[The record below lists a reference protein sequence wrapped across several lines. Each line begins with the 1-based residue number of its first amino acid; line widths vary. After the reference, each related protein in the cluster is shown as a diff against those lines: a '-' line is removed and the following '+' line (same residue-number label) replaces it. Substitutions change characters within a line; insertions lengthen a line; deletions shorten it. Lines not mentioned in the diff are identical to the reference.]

1 MQETLKTDLAIIG
14 GGVAGLSAAMY
25 ARRFNLE
32 VVVFGREIGGTIA
45 LAGNVEN
52 YPGFKSVSGMELSNK
67 IKEHAIAFKPEIIK
81 ENVKKISKKGKCF
94 LIDTGKRVYE
104 AKAVIFSTGTDW
116 RKLNVK
122 GEKEF
127 ERKGVH
133 YCALCDGPFYKKKT
147 VAVVGGGDGAVKEAL
162 LLSNIASKVYII
174 YRKDKLMP
182 EPINLE
188 RLEKTK
194 NIEQINKANIVEFI
208 GKGKLEK
215 IKLDRKYKGS
225 YEMDIDGVFVDIGRV
240 PITEMARELK
250 IRTNEKGEIITDKL
264 MRTNI
269 EGFFAAGDVT
279 DTSFKQAI
287 TAASEGSTAAYS
299 AYQYIIKSPL
309 CTYSDEPI
317 EGLSK

>member
-1 MQETLKTDLAIIG
+1 MHCVT
-14 GGVAGLSAAMY
+14 
-25 ARRFNLE
+25 ARF
-32 VVVFGREIGGTIA
+32 T
-45 LAGNVEN
+45 
-52 YPGFKSVSGMELSNK
+52 
-67 IKEHAIAFKPEIIK
+67 
-81 ENVKKISKKGKCF
+81 
-94 LIDTGKRVYE
+94 
-104 AKAVIFSTGTDW
+104 
-116 RKLNVK
+116 
-122 GEKEF
+122 
-127 ERKGVH
+127 
-133 YCALCDGPFYKKKT
+133 KKKT

-309 CTYSDEPI
+309 CTYDDEPI